1 MKYEKTNEGFIKK
14 FIDKKTNY
22 VDRMNS
28 LIVEGDKLY
37 SYSMLIADRKKI
49 SIYHT
54 KYSMTTSQ
62 HIGKVKSLSDYK
74 VINTIA
80 FHNGL
85 SWTLRNKKTNRVIK

>member
-37 SYSMLIADRKKI
+37 SYSMLIADRKKK

-62 HIGKVKSLSDYK
+62 HIGKVKSLSDYM
-74 VINTIA
+74 VSVSSFDYLLMSSHH
-80 FHNGL
+80 FHQD
-85 SWTLRNKKTNRVIK
+85 KI

>member
-22 VDRMNS
+22 V
-28 LIVEGDKLY
+28 EGDKLY
-37 SYSMLIADRKKI
+37 SYSMLIADRKKK